1 MRASTIIQG
10 QLGKPLVITAPQTRE
25 STMNA
30 APVTQNE
37 AADIGFFRNI
47 GLAFI
52 VLTAIAGSMTVGL
65 IVQQSNA
72 APTTIAS
79 AE

>member
-1 MRASTIIQG
+1 MNRG
-10 QLGKPLVITAPQTRE
+10 QFIDIAAAADFLGPGAIEVNRY
-25 STMNA
+25 
-30 APVTQNE
+30 QNE
-37 AADIGFFRNI
+37 ITDISFFRNI

-65 IVQQSNA
+65 IVQQTNA
-72 APTTIAS
+72 AAVATIAS

>member
-1 MRASTIIQG
+1 M
-10 QLGKPLVITAPQTRE
+10 QLPAI
-25 STMNA
+25 
-30 APVTQNE
+30 QNE
-37 AADIGFFRNI
+37 TADIGFFRNI

-65 IVQQSNA
+65 IVQQTNA
-72 APTTIAS
+72 AAVATIAS

>member
-1 MRASTIIQG
+1 MQASRTIQG
-10 QLGKPLVITAPQTRE
+10 RLGNPLVIDSTPNRE
-25 STMNA
+25 ITMQLPA
-30 APVTQNE
+30 IQNE
-37 AADIGFFRNI
+37 TADIGFFRNI

-65 IVQQSNA
+65 IVQQTNA
-72 APTTIAS
+72 APAATIAS

>member
-1 MRASTIIQG
+1 MRETI
-10 QLGKPLVITAPQTRE
+10 
-25 STMNA
+25 MNA
-30 APVTQNE
+30 PAAQNE
-37 AADIGFFRNI
+37 VTDISFFRNI

-72 APTTIAS
+72 APVAAIAS

>member
-1 MRASTIIQG
+1 MNPVPAS
-10 QLGKPLVITAPQTRE
+10 
-25 STMNA
+25 
-30 APVTQNE
+30 QNE
-37 AADIGFFRNI
+37 VTDIGFFRNI

-52 VLTAIAGSMTVGL
+52 VLTAIAGSTTVGL

-72 APTTIAS
+72 APVATIAS

>member
-1 MRASTIIQG
+1 
-10 QLGKPLVITAPQTRE
+10 
-25 STMNA
+25 MNA
-30 APVTQNE
+30 PATHNEVT
-37 AADIGFFRNI
+37 DISFFRNI

-65 IVQQSNA
+65 IVQQTNA
-72 APTTIAS
+72 TPTAIVS

>member
-1 MRASTIIQG
+1 
-10 QLGKPLVITAPQTRE
+10 
-25 STMNA
+25 MNA
-30 APVTQNE
+30 APATQNE
-37 AADIGFFRNI
+37 VTDISFFRNI

-65 IVQQSNA
+65 IVQQTNA

>member
-1 MRASTIIQG
+1 
-10 QLGKPLVITAPQTRE
+10 
-25 STMNA
+25 MNA
-30 APVTQNE
+30 PASQNE
-37 AADIGFFRNI
+37 TADIGFFRNI

-65 IVQQSNA
+65 IVQQTNA
-72 APTTIAS
+72 QAPSTLAS

>member
-1 MRASTIIQG
+1 
-10 QLGKPLVITAPQTRE
+10 
-25 STMNA
+25 MNA
-30 APVTQNE
+30 PAATQNE
-37 AADIGFFRNI
+37 VTDIGFFRNI

-65 IVQQSNA
+65 IVQQTNA
-72 APTTIAS
+72 ATIAS

>member
-1 MRASTIIQG
+1 MRASRTIQG
-10 QLGKPLVITAPQTRE
+10 RLGNPLVITSTQTSE
-25 STMNA
+25 TIMNA
-30 APVTQNE
+30 PATQNE
-37 AADIGFFRNI
+37 VTDIGFFRNI

-65 IVQQSNA
+65 IVQQTNA
-72 APTTIAS
+72 AAIATIAS